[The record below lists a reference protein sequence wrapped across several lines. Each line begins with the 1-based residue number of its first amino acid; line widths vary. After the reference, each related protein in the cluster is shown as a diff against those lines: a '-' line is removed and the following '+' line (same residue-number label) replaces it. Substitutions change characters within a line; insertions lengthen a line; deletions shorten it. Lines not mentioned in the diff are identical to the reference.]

1 MTLFKTSPVRSPCK
15 IYRESIKKFIL
26 YRQSVQYVL
35 KKIYK
40 YIGSNHFFQIPFS
53 SNNIN
58 AFCNR
63 KCLVSYVGM
72 HHIVP
77 PRSIMPCAEL

>member
-35 KKIYK
+35 KKNLQIHRLK
-40 YIGSNHFFQIPFS
+40 AFFQIPFS